1 MKTKFTLLAFLVA
14 AFFAA
19 SAQTIPNAG
28 FETWTSPLNPDGW
41 ATYSSAFGTNIG
53 LAAKDTADK
62 AVGTS
67 SIRIYNDSVPGQPA
81 YGVVGGLVSLGSAS
95 FGAQGASFKGVP
107 FPYRPDTL
115 FFAYKYTSTGA
126 DTAGVTLV
134 MTKNGATVFAGGYNS
149 VGFGLNKLS
158 QWGLIYAP
166 ITSLYA
172 NGTIT
177 PDSLIIQF
185 TSSVLDQPIK
195 GSELHVDQVF
205 FSASSPA
212 TGINDVSN
220 NIEVSIFPNPATD
233 QLNITA
239 DLNLEGH
246 QVVITDMNGKLVRI
260 RPLTNGVNSIELSD
274 VASGNYIYRIA
285 DKAGRFIKQD
295 RFTVAK

>member
-1 MKTKFTLLAFLVA
+1 MKAKFTLLAILVV
-14 AFFAA
+14 AFF
-19 SAQTIPNAG
+19 SGQAQTIPNAG
-28 FETWTSPLNPDGW
+28 FETWTSPLAPDGW
-41 ATYSSAFGTNIG
+41 ATYSSAYGVNIG
-53 LAAKDTADK
+53 LVAQDTVDK

-67 SIRIYNDSVPGQPA
+67 SIRIYNDSVAGQGSL
-81 YGVVGGLVSLGSAS
+81 GVVPGVASLGSGTA
-95 FGAQGASFKGVP
+95 GAQGPIFKGVP

-126 DTAGVTLV
+126 DTAGVSLS
-134 MTKNGATVFAGGYNS
+134 MTKNGASVFAGGYTS
-149 VGFGLNKLS
+149 IGFGLDKIS
-158 QWGLIYAP
+158 QWALIYAP
-166 ITSLYA
+166 ITSVYA
-172 NGTIT
+172 NSTIT

-185 TSSVLDQPIK
+185 RSSVIDNSIK
-195 GSELHVDQVF
+195 GSTLHVDQVF

-212 TGINDVSN
+212 TGINDISSK
-220 NIEVSIFPNPATD
+220 IEVSIFPNPATD

-285 DKAGRFIKQD
+285 DKTGRFIKQD